1 MLLRILLQPV
11 GGADAMSLLQCP
23 FFSEQKTSLMKKN
36 APVLDV
42 VSNILVQ
49 LYNKKTMFRFY
60 LSKCS
65 LNVKLFLFRCLSK
78 SRKRV

>member
-49 LYNKKTMFRFY
+49 LYNKQKKNDVQVLFVKMFF
-60 LSKCS
+60 
-65 LNVKLFLFRCLSK
+65 
-78 SRKRV
+78 KRQIVPLPVS